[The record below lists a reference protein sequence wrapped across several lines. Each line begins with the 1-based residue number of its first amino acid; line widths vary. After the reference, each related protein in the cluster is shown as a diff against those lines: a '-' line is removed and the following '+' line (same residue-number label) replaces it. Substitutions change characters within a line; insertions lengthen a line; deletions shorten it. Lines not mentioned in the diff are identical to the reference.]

1 MAKVKRTSDRS
12 TWSSPN
18 PAEPVIVSRVGV
30 YAPVSRLSSRGSR
43 SNQTKRSWET
53 KWGRIELSGPI
64 LTREH
69 RRIILLSKFR
79 AKETRVWEDGSLSL
93 WIDAYEVKKELGY
106 ANGGEE
112 HRRFMQRLRDMK
124 AANLKIH
131 DYRTKRT
138 TESSV
143 IWSFSYDREKPDES
157 ANPRVFVT
165 DKGAV
170 LFEIRLSKE
179 YMDLFAFDLRVHF
192 DPLIPDLIR
201 LKDGIIES
209 IVLFFLTQNT
219 CQYRIL
225 DVLTTIQAILPGM
238 SKGTVSDLLRKVKNN
253 KDLERF
259 QITVDEDSLV
269 YVKYPKL
276 IFTNPPGLPAGTNS
290 EKIPDSEPN
299 MKKSTTG
306 GVHE

>member
-30 YAPVSRLSSRGSR
+30 YAPVSRLSSRGIR
-43 SNQTKRSWET
+43 SNQAKRSWAT

-157 ANPRVFVT
+157 ANPRVFAT

-179 YMDLFAFDLRVHF
+179 YMGIFAFDLRVHF

-209 IVLFFLTQNT
+209 IILFFLTQNT

-225 DVLTTIQAILPGM
+225 DVLSIIQAILPGM
-238 SKGTVSDLLRKVKNN
+238 SKGTVSDLVRRVKTN
-253 KDLERF
+253 KELERF
-259 QITVDEDSLV
+259 QITVDEDCLT
-269 YVKYPKL
+269 YVKHPKV
-276 IFTNPPGLPAGTNS
+276 IFSNPPRLPTGVIL
-290 EKIPDSEPN
+290 EKLPESEPN
-299 MKKSTTG
+299 MKKSSTG
-306 GVHE
+306 AVHG

>member
-1 MAKVKRTSDRS
+1 
-12 TWSSPN
+12 
-18 PAEPVIVSRVGV
+18 
-30 YAPVSRLSSRGSR
+30 
-43 SNQTKRSWET
+43 
-53 KWGRIELSGPI
+53 
-64 LTREH
+64 
-69 RRIILLSKFR
+69 LSKFR

-157 ANPRVFVT
+157 ANPRVFAT

-179 YMDLFAFDLRVHF
+179 YMGLFAFDLRVHF
-192 DPLIPDLIR
+192 DPLIPDLIH

-225 DVLTTIQAILPGM
+225 DVLSIIQAILPGM
-238 SKGTVSDLLRKVKNN
+238 SKGTVSDLVRRVKTN
-253 KDLERF
+253 KELERF
-259 QITVDEDSLV
+259 QITVDEDCLL
-269 YVKYPKL
+269 YVKHPKV
-276 IFTNPPGLPAGTNS
+276 IFSNPPRLAVAIS
-290 EKIPDSEPN
+290 EKLPDSEPN
-299 MKKSTTG
+299 MKKSSSG
-306 GVHE
+306 AVHG